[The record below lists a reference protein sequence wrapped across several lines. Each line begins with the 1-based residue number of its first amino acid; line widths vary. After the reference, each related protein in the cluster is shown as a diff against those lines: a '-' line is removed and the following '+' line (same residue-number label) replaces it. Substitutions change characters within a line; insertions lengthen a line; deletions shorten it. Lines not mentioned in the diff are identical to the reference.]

1 MPELLDA
8 QVEAIVA
15 ERSRLVELL
24 TPRVERVHPS
34 EANFVLVEVDDAAAV
49 HAGLLERGVQ
59 VRRFANEPR
68 LTACLRITVGTP
80 EETDRLVEDLDALS
94 SATATL

>member
-1 MPELLDA
+1 
-8 QVEAIVA
+8 
-15 ERSRLVELL
+15 
-24 TPRVERVHPS
+24 
-34 EANFVLVEVDDAAAV
+34 
-49 HAGLLERGVQ
+49 GLLERGVQ

-80 EETDRLVEDLDALS
+80 EETDRLVEALDALS